1 MEMEFARRFTG
12 KKNSFQYERLCT
24 KIRVETEV
32 GATLKWLILKSVKIA
47 LNRTETHFLQFAIFQ
62 SN

>member
-1 MEMEFARRFTG
+1 MEFARRSTG

-32 GATLKWLILKSVKIA
+32 RATLNWYVKKCKYS
-47 LNRTETHFLQFAIFQ
+47 TEE
-62 SN
+62 N